1 MKSAL
6 LMLKLRIGEL
16 LSEEEGQDLIEY
28 ALLCVLITLAL
39 TAAMSGIATSMSTMF
54 STISSDL

>member
-6 LMLKLRIGEL
+6 LILKMKIGEL

-28 ALLCVLITLAL
+28 ALLCVLITLSL
-39 TAAMSGIATSMSTMF
+39 TVAISGIANSISSMF
-54 STISSDL
+54 STVSSDL

>member
-39 TAAMSGIATSMSTMF
+39 TAAMSGIATSISTMF
-54 STISSDL
+54 STVSSDL

>member
-28 ALLCVLITLAL
+28 ALLCVLITLSL
-39 TAAMSGIATSMSTMF
+39 TAAMSGIASTISTML